1 MITRLKDK
9 ESGPWGVDFRW
20 KHIEGPRAGTRQ
32 RFRLQAPI
40 NTKRGAEDFERLLR
54 SRLAAGLT
62 LDGTDPNARVVPL
75 FGDFVEEFMRSYVA
89 ASNKPSEAESKR
101 YILRGHLLPRF
112 ADTKLDQIGR
122 HEIEQLRAACRAAGC
137 GPKRINNVV
146 GCLLKVLSYA
156 HELELISSVPKVK
169 ALKFLRPKLDFL
181 SFAEY
186 ARLAEATADTPAI
199 NAMIR
204 LGAEAGLRRG
214 EIAAFQLGDVD
225 FERRTLTVRRTAWFD
240 GHMVLHVDSPKS
252 GRERV
257 VDMTRSLTEALRAV
271 EPTRGSYM
279 FPRRAGGPMT
289 PKQQGALLHR
299 ACERAGL
306 RRIGWH
312 ALRHTFCSQ
321 LAMSGADAKTI
332 QEYAG
337 HATLAVT
344 LRYMHLSPGHKREA
358 IERLD
363 RARADR
369 SGHHTGT
376 DFAAHA

>member
-1 MITRLKDK
+1 
-9 ESGPWGVDFRW
+9 
-20 KHIEGPRAGTRQ
+20 
-32 RFRLQAPI
+32 
-40 NTKRGAEDFERLLR
+40 
-54 SRLAAGLT
+54 
-62 LDGTDPNARVVPL
+62 
-75 FGDFVEEFMRSYVA
+75 
-89 ASNKPSEAESKR
+89 
-101 YILRGHLLPRF
+101 
-112 ADTKLDQIGR
+112 
-122 HEIEQLRAACRAAGC
+122 
-137 GPKRINNVV
+137 
-146 GCLLKVLSYA
+146 
-156 HELELISSVPKVK
+156 
-169 ALKFLRPKLDFL
+169 
-181 SFAEY
+181 
-186 ARLAEATADTPAI
+186 
-199 NAMIR
+199 
-204 LGAEAGLRRG
+204 
-214 EIAAFQLGDVD
+214 
-225 FERRTLTVRRTAWFD
+225 
-240 GHMVLHVDSPKS
+240 
-252 GRERV
+252 
-257 VDMTRSLTEALRAV
+257 
-271 EPTRGSYM
+271 
-279 FPRRAGGPMT
+279 MT